1 MAFTLALVY
10 ANQYREQNP
19 GTFTIYLEGGTYS
32 FEFPGNPERPQLPSI
47 RAQVVI
53 QGNDAVLDLSCSL
66 TLTLTESGK
75 IVLGKTPKK
84 GVKDFSYARW
94 AGRRRDE
101 LKRVV

>member
-75 IVLGKTPKK
+75 IVPT
-84 GVKDFSYARW
+84 
-94 AGRRRDE
+94 
-101 LKRVV
+101 